1 MLLPLSGGTLY
12 ICPAKT
18 ELSLPCSVNMPNIQ
32 SFYGYPFIGL
42 LLNVMLTGLE
52 IVQVWIYCWN
62 YWDKDKKTFKFY
74 IGFIT
79 SIDILCTALG
89 VYAAYWYLV
98 VNYGN
103 VQNSGTVY
111 GLKPYYVRRI
121 YLVGRRMIWPIILVP
136 LIVGGTVLSIV
147 VAKHMDFAVVL
158 ADIVITVTMSWTL
171 YHKKTGFART
181 DSMII
186 TLMAYTINSGFLLS
200 ALGIA
205 MITSYL
211 VKVPPTLLYV
221 VFFLVMSKCYINT
234 LYAMLNSRDYL
245 RDRTTTDYPDSAY
258 NSFHLS
264 SIRLDPPSE
273 AYGSTS
279 RQPGVTVTVRHHST
293 ASDFA
298 RNKSDHT

>member
-1 MLLPLSGGTLY
+1 VFL
-12 ICPAKT
+12 
-18 ELSLPCSVNMPNIQ
+18 
-32 SFYGYPFIGL
+32 FR
-42 LLNVMLTGLE
+42 
-52 IVQVWIYCWN
+52 
-62 YWDKDKKTFKFY
+62 
-74 IGFIT
+74 

-103 VQNSGTVY
+103 VQNLGYRLWAETLQTIFNAIPGCGVQ
-111 GLKPYYVRRI
+111 LYYVRRI

-147 VAKHMDFAVVL
+147 LTIKAAIAKENSNVHLSLWLPSIWMFAVVL

-171 YHKKTGFART
+171 YRKKTGFART
-181 DSMII
+181 DSIII

-258 NSFHLS
+258 NSFRLS

-273 AYGSTS
+273 AYRSTS
-279 RQPGVTVTVRHHST
+279 RQPGVTVTVRHHLT

-298 RNKSDHT
+298 RNKSDHSIGPPFEYLKPGNAEL